1 MKELGTEARAIA
13 KYVRISP
20 LKVRR
25 VASLLKGKSVKEAE
39 ALLGLL
45 STKAA
50 AIIKNVL
57 KSAVANATNNH
68 NMNQDRLIV
77 KNVIVDMGPA
87 LKRFRP
93 RAMGRTYRI
102 RKPSSHITVIVEE
115 V

>member
-1 MKELGTEARAIA
+1 MEARAIA
-13 KYVRISP
+13 RYVRISP
-20 LKVRR
+20 LKARR
-25 VASLLKGKSVKEAE
+25 VALALKGKSVKEAQ
-39 ALLGLL
+39 AMLDLI

-68 NMNQDRLIV
+68 NMDPDRLIV

-93 RAMGRTYRI
+93 RAMGRVYRI
-102 RKPSSHITVIVEE
+102 RKPTSHITVIVEE

>member
-1 MKELGTEARAIA
+1 MEARAIA
-13 KYVRISP
+13 RYVRISP
-20 LKVRR
+20 LKARR
-25 VASLLKGKSVKEAE
+25 VALALKGKSVKEAQ
-39 ALLGLL
+39 AMLDLI

-68 NMNQDRLIV
+68 NMDPDRLIV

-93 RAMGRTYRI
+93 RAMGRAYRI
-102 RKPSSHITVIVEE
+102 RKPTSHITVIVEE

>member
-1 MKELGTEARAIA
+1 MKELGMEARAIA
-13 KYVRISP
+13 RYVRISP
-20 LKVRR
+20 LKARR
-25 VASLLKGKSVKEAE
+25 VALALKGKSVKEAQ
-39 ALLGLL
+39 AMLDLI

-68 NMNQDRLIV
+68 NMDPDRLIV

-93 RAMGRTYRI
+93 RARGIAYKI
-102 RKPSSHITVIVEE
+102 RKPTSHITVIVEE

>member
-1 MKELGTEARAIA
+1 MKELGMEARAIA
-13 KYVRISP
+13 RYVRISP
-20 LKVRR
+20 LKARR
-25 VASLLKGKSVKEAE
+25 VALALKGKSVKEAQ
-39 ALLGLL
+39 AMLDLI

-68 NMNQDRLIV
+68 NMDPDRLIV

-93 RAMGRTYRI
+93 RAMGRAYRI
-102 RKPSSHITVIVEE
+102 RKPTSHITVIVEE

>member
-1 MKELGTEARAIA
+1 MKELEIEARAIA

-20 LKVRR
+20 LKARR

-39 ALLGLL
+39 AFLGLL

-57 KSAVANATNNH
+57 KSAVANAINNH
-68 NMNQDRLIV
+68 NMNPDRLVV
-77 KNVIVDMGPA
+77 KNVIVDMGPS
-87 LKRFRP
+87 LKRFRA
-93 RAMGRTYRI
+93 RAMGRAFRI
-102 RKPSSHITVIVEE
+102 RKPSSHITVILEE